1 MCSEAERCDRRR
13 MFQKKFASKVIGS
26 VMHECGKMT
35 ATKLR
40 KKKRWQTTKMEFIWD
55 TMRKRLR
62 RRHLDTVVLKNTKTT
77 IDSCSCQIH
86 VSSLAAILAKTEL
99 FRGVED
105 KNRQGLSLRMKNGK
119 NSRGLFRRDVREKFL
134 KQVFDCVGDGA
145 IADMRRKILRGNRCI
160 EIRLWSRQAG
170 IFYIGMAYAG
180 IQRFAP

>member
-1 MCSEAERCDRRR
+1 
-13 MFQKKFASKVIGS
+13 
-26 VMHECGKMT
+26 
-35 ATKLR
+35 
-40 KKKRWQTTKMEFIWD
+40 
-55 TMRKRLR
+55 
-62 RRHLDTVVLKNTKTT
+62 
-77 IDSCSCQIH
+77 
-86 VSSLAAILAKTEL
+86 
-99 FRGVED
+99 
-105 KNRQGLSLRMKNGK
+105 MKNGK